1 MTEGNYLP
9 IGLDPK
15 GAISYKVNEKQRK
28 TTNGLKSKGT
38 LGEGLHRWGGAL
50 FMHKQRNKLYK

>member
-15 GAISYKVNEKQRK
+15 GAISYKVNEKQRE
-28 TTNGLKSKGT
+28 TTKGLKSKGT
-38 LGEGLHRWGGAL
+38 SGENLHRWGWGTIYA
-50 FMHKQRNKLYK
+50 